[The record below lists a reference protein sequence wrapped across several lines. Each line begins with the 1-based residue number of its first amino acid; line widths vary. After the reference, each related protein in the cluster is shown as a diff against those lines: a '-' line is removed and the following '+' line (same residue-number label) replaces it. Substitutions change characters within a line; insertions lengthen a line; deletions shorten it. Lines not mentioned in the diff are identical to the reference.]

1 MGQLEEEE
9 GGDERS
15 GKKLER
21 GVWESVQG
29 ALKRGVGNKDMM
41 RSSHWRRWGCSNIIM
56 ESVYGA
62 NMEVGQR

>member
-21 GVWESVQG
+21 GF
-29 ALKRGVGNKDMM
+29 GNPFK
-41 RSSHWRRWGCSNIIM
+41 
-56 ESVYGA
+56 VL
-62 NMEVGQR
+62 